1 MLHPRQGRK
10 QIRKK
15 QEWGQEDCLWIKDTT
30 TAFGNAVNMA
40 DAKLG
45 QEDKW
50 GIFPQLNRDKN
61 GTEKKEAMM
70 TQLRIFKCMEETSRM
85 RKWQKQ

>member
-1 MLHPRQGRK
+1 MLQPRQGRK
-10 QIRKK
+10 QIRKE
-15 QEWGQEDCLWIKDTT
+15 QEWGQEGCLWIKDTT
-30 TAFGNAVNMA
+30 TACGNAVA

-61 GTEKKEAMM
+61 GTEKKEAMI
-70 TQLRIFKCMEETSRM
+70 TQFRIFKCMEETSRM
-85 RKWQKQ
+85 RK